1 MRASILIHMRKAFHP
16 FHYWTVKK
24 PSLHWDQKLSQNQ
37 RGVLSRE
44 ARRSKKERMHKLAQ
58 KAGAKKGK
66 LGPASKEGLGE
77 VRLSEHGIQNETNDR
92 FLWEGM
98 CFIFHIECFWEKDLK
113 EKGGWFYLPGSYLF
127 QSRIWSIWLFHL
139 MSRYT
144 MGTFVIFKLSPSLN
158 DHLLYWT
165 MEINPV

>member
-16 FHYWTVKK
+16 FHYLIVKK

-58 KAGAKKGK
+58 KAGAKKRK
-66 LGPASKEGLGE
+66 VGPCVKRRVGRGE
-77 VRLSEHGIQNETNDR
+77 VVGTWNTKWDKWPV
-92 FLWEGM
+92 FMKGM

-113 EKGGWFYLPGSYLF
+113 EKGAWFYLPGSSCSNQEF
-127 QSRIWSIWLFHL
+127 DPFGCSTWWADTQWVHL
-139 MSRYT
+139 S
-144 MGTFVIFKLSPSLN
+144 FLN
-158 DHLLYWT
+158 CPPL
-165 MEINPV
+165 